1 MPGTLFLDWRP
12 HNRRAAC
19 LAEDLG
25 ATLRLAPPV
34 LRTKALAPLRYL
46 VLASR
51 TLAILLESRPDVVI
65 ASSPPSFCPI
75 LAFVYARVFGRNYV
89 VDAHHL
95 ATTGLWS
102 RIPFGFRFNRF
113 IMREALVTL
122 VHNGRIETMVRA
134 EGIPAITLET
144 RIPNLRARPPQV
156 SSGGGFSILAP
167 CSFDSDEPIA
177 EIFEAARSLPDVT
190 FHMTGNPARLDGR
203 LRAAVPPN
211 VILTGFLSQDRYDEL
226 LSTCGAVLAMTT
238 AAYPVRPR
246 AASEAIAA
254 ERPLI
259 ASRNP
264 ATESHLGEAAILI
277 ENTTPEL
284 VKAIQEIRS
293 NFERYERAIREI
305 KEVRRRRYEAEL
317 QDLKAI
323 LQAAPGGSQ
332 ATSR

>member
-12 HNRRAAC
+12 HNRRAVC

-25 ATLRLAPPV
+25 ATLQLAPSV
-34 LRTKALAPLRYL
+34 FRTKALAPLRYL
-46 VLASR
+46 VLAWR
-51 TLAILLESRPDVVI
+51 TLAILLKFRPEVVI

-75 LAFVYARVFGRNYV
+75 LAFAYARAFGRNYV

-144 RIPNLRARPPQV
+144 RIPKLRAHPPEASPGQR
-156 SSGGGFSILAP
+156 FLILAP
-167 CSFDSDEPIA
+167 CSFDPDEPIA

-190 FHMTGNPARLDGR
+190 FQMTGNPARLDSK
-203 LRAAVPPN
+203 LRAAVPAN

-226 LSTCGAVLAMTT
+226 LSTCDAVLAMTT
-238 AAYPVRPR
+238 AEYPVRPR
-246 AASEAIAA
+246 AASEAIAG

-277 ENTTPEL
+277 ENTAVEL
-284 VKAIQEIRS
+284 VKAIEEVRV
-293 NFERYERAIREI
+293 NFVRYERAIREI
-305 KEVRRRRYEAEL
+305 KEVRRQRYEAEL

-323 LQAAPGGSQ
+323 LRSAADEAQ